1 MRGSLF
7 RFLSHLQT
15 IKKEIIMRTQI
26 IQINKNENGKIQY
39 LTEVLPMIP
48 TNTILYKTL
57 TGLGAT
63 YGELKA
69 DRNSIIIEPN
79 VPVIVGKCNDPKH
92 KGDNLFGVYEGVYT
106 EDVIK
111 YLEKSADKKTK
122 ILTTPESFHKVKDA
136 FELMNM
142 DIYGTCFLLF
152 DECHKIVKDADYR
165 SDITLPFD
173 DFFLFNEKALVSATP
188 ISFSDPRF
196 EMQKFQII
204 RIEPA
209 FEYKLPVSLIHT
221 NNVLEQLKRT
231 LDKLDATDIC
241 LFVNSTDMIYSF
253 IKQLDIENE
262 STVFCAKKSVEKLK
276 NKKFKH
282 AFEQWSKS
290 RMKKYNFFTSRFYNA
305 LDIELEIK
313 PTVIMI
319 SDVYFSEY
327 SMIDPHTDAIQAIGR
342 FRNGVNRVCHIFNT
356 NPNLPVRTEEEIG
369 IYLQVSKE
377 VYDKIKTFYDCATS
391 EEARKAYREALKVL
405 PFNQMLNKDGKEN
418 FFAIDNY
425 VDEALLKSSYNAQ
438 EKLIASY
445 RSNRLFDLDV
455 ESAYFPFG
463 DFERLKKESKYASLK
478 DKRKEV
484 VRQLEL
490 LKGDDETEM
499 IRNYKEDLRKAD
511 SFIYGAYEEIGKEM
525 IESLDYSVKRIKEAM
540 ILKQNREKTEGT
552 EFIQLIKN
560 SFKVRQ
566 KYTKKYIKEELTR
579 IYALTGVTP
588 QKTITGQ
595 SIKEFFYVKEI
606 NTGGSRKFL
615 LVESKI

>member
-1 MRGSLF
+1 
-7 RFLSHLQT
+7 
-15 IKKEIIMRTQI
+15 
-26 IQINKNENGKIQY
+26 
-39 LTEVLPMIP
+39 MIP

-92 KGDNLFGVYEGVYT
+92 KEDNLFGVYEGVYT

-111 YLEKSADKKTK
+111 YLEKSADKRTK
-122 ILTTPESFHKVKDA
+122 ILTTPESFQKVKDA
-136 FELMNM
+136 FELMDM

-305 LDIELEIK
+305 LDIELKIK

-391 EEARKAYREALKVL
+391 EEARNAYREALKVL

-540 ILKQNREKTEGT
+540 ILKQYREKTEGT

-560 SFKVRQ
+560 SFKVGQ

>member
-1 MRGSLF
+1 MN
-7 RFLSHLQT
+7 
-15 IKKEIIMRTQI
+15 TQI

-92 KGDNLFGVYEGVYT
+92 KEDNLFGVYEGVYT

-111 YLEKSADKKTK
+111 YLEKSADKRTK
-122 ILTTPESFHKVKDA
+122 ILTTPESFQKVKDA
-136 FELMNM
+136 FELMDM

-305 LDIELEIK
+305 LDIELKIK

-438 EKLIASY
+438 DKLIASY

-463 DFERLKKESKYASLK
+463 DFERLKKESKYTSLK

-540 ILKQNREKTEGT
+540 ILKQYREKTEGT

-560 SFKVRQ
+560 SFKVGQ

>member
-1 MRGSLF
+1 M
-7 RFLSHLQT
+7 T
-15 IKKEIIMRTQI
+15 TQI

-92 KGDNLFGVYEGVYT
+92 KEDNLFGVYEGVYT

-111 YLEKSADKKTK
+111 YLEKSADKRTK
-122 ILTTPESFHKVKDA
+122 ILTTPESFQKVKDA
-136 FELMNM
+136 FELMDM

-165 SDITLPFD
+165 SDITFPFD

-305 LDIELEIK
+305 LDIELKIK

-405 PFNQMLNKDGKEN
+405 PFNQMLNKDGKGN

-438 EKLIASY
+438 DKLIASY

-540 ILKQNREKTEGT
+540 ILKQHREKTEGT

-560 SFKVRQ
+560 SFKVGQ

-588 QKTITGQ
+588 QKPITGQ
-595 SIKEFFYVKEI
+595 SIKEFFHVKEI

>member
-1 MRGSLF
+1 M
-7 RFLSHLQT
+7 T
-15 IKKEIIMRTQI
+15 TQI

-92 KGDNLFGVYEGVYT
+92 KEDNLFGVYEGVYT

-111 YLEKSADKKTK
+111 YLEKSADKRTK
-122 ILTTPESFHKVKDA
+122 ILTTPESFQKVKDA
-136 FELMNM
+136 FELMDM

-305 LDIELEIK
+305 LDIELKIK

-463 DFERLKKESKYASLK
+463 DFERLKKESKYTSLK

-540 ILKQNREKTEGT
+540 ILKQYREKTEGT

-560 SFKVRQ
+560 SFKVGQ

>member
-1 MRGSLF
+1 M
-7 RFLSHLQT
+7 T
-15 IKKEIIMRTQI
+15 TQI

-92 KGDNLFGVYEGVYT
+92 KEDNLFGVYEGVYT

-111 YLEKSADKKTK
+111 YLEKSADKRTK
-122 ILTTPESFHKVKDA
+122 ILTTPESFQKVKDA
-136 FELMNM
+136 FELMDM

-231 LDKLDATDIC
+231 LDKLNATDIC

-290 RMKKYNFFTSRFYNA
+290 KMKKYNFFTSRFYNA

-369 IYLQVSKE
+369 IYLQANKE

-391 EEARKAYREALKVL
+391 EEARNAYHGILKVL

-560 SFKVRQ
+560 SFKVGQ

>member
-1 MRGSLF
+1 M
-7 RFLSHLQT
+7 T
-15 IKKEIIMRTQI
+15 TQI

-63 YGELKA
+63 YGELKT

-92 KGDNLFGVYEGVYT
+92 KEDNLFGVYEGVYT

-111 YLEKSADKKTK
+111 YLEKSADKRTK
-122 ILTTPESFHKVKDA
+122 ILTTPESFQKVKDA
-136 FELMNM
+136 FELMDM

-290 RMKKYNFFTSRFYNA
+290 KMKKYNFFTSRFYNA

-391 EEARKAYREALKVL
+391 EEARNAYHGILKVL

-511 SFIYGAYEEIGKEM
+511 SFIYEAYEEIGKEM

-540 ILKQNREKTEGT
+540 ILKQHREKTEGT

-560 SFKVRQ
+560 SFKVGQ

>member
-1 MRGSLF
+1 MN
-7 RFLSHLQT
+7 
-15 IKKEIIMRTQI
+15 TQI

-48 TNTILYKTL
+48 TNTVLYKTL

-92 KGDNLFGVYEGVYT
+92 KEDNLFGVYEGVYT

-111 YLEKSADKKTK
+111 YLEKSADKRTK
-122 ILTTPESFHKVKDA
+122 ILTTPESFQKVKDA
-136 FELMNM
+136 FELMDM

-305 LDIELEIK
+305 LDIELKIK

-369 IYLQVSKE
+369 IYLQANKE

-391 EEARKAYREALKVL
+391 EEARNAYHGILKVL

-560 SFKVRQ
+560 SFKVGQ

-595 SIKEFFYVKEI
+595 SIKEFFHVKEI

>member
-1 MRGSLF
+1 
-7 RFLSHLQT
+7 
-15 IKKEIIMRTQI
+15 
-26 IQINKNENGKIQY
+26 
-39 LTEVLPMIP
+39 MIP

-92 KGDNLFGVYEGVYT
+92 KEDNLFGVYEGVYT

-111 YLEKSADKKTK
+111 YLEKSADKRTK
-122 ILTTPESFHKVKDA
+122 ILTTPESFQKVKDA
-136 FELMNM
+136 FELMDM

-305 LDIELEIK
+305 LDIELKIK

-369 IYLQVSKE
+369 IYLQESKE
-377 VYDKIKTFYDCATS
+377 VYDKIKTIYECATS
-391 EEARKAYREALKVL
+391 EEARNAYREALKVL

-463 DFERLKKESKYASLK
+463 DFERLKKESKYTSLK

-540 ILKQNREKTEGT
+540 ILKQYREKTEGT

-560 SFKVRQ
+560 SFKVGQ

-595 SIKEFFYVKEI
+595 SIKEFFHVKEI

>member
-1 MRGSLF
+1 MN
-7 RFLSHLQT
+7 
-15 IKKEIIMRTQI
+15 TQI

-92 KGDNLFGVYEGVYT
+92 KEDNLFGVYEGVYT

-111 YLEKSADKKTK
+111 YLEKSADKRIK
-122 ILTTPESFHKVKDA
+122 ILTTPESFQKVKDA
-136 FELMNM
+136 FELMDM

-290 RMKKYNFFTSRFYNA
+290 KMKKYNFFTSRFYNA

-391 EEARKAYREALKVL
+391 EDARKAYREALKVL

-540 ILKQNREKTEGT
+540 ILKQHREKTEGT

-560 SFKVRQ
+560 SFKVGQ

-595 SIKEFFYVKEI
+595 SIKEFFHVKEI

>member
-1 MRGSLF
+1 M
-7 RFLSHLQT
+7 T
-15 IKKEIIMRTQI
+15 TQI

-92 KGDNLFGVYEGVYT
+92 KEDNLFGVYEGVYT

-111 YLEKSADKKTK
+111 YLEKSADKRTK
-122 ILTTPESFHKVKDA
+122 ILTTPESFQKVKDA
-136 FELMNM
+136 FELMDM

-290 RMKKYNFFTSRFYNA
+290 KMKKYNFFTSRFYNA
-305 LDIELEIK
+305 LDIELKIK

-511 SFIYGAYEEIGKEM
+511 SFIYEAYEEIGKEM

-560 SFKVRQ
+560 SFKVGQ

>member
-1 MRGSLF
+1 MN
-7 RFLSHLQT
+7 
-15 IKKEIIMRTQI
+15 TQI

-48 TNTILYKTL
+48 ANTILYKTL

-69 DRNSIIIEPN
+69 NRNSIIIEPN

-92 KGDNLFGVYEGVYT
+92 KEDNLFGVYEGVYT

-111 YLEKSADKKTK
+111 YLEKSADKRTK

-136 FELMNM
+136 FELMDM

-290 RMKKYNFFTSRFYNA
+290 KMKKYNFFTSRFYNA
-305 LDIELEIK
+305 LDIELKIK

-342 FRNGVNRVCHIFNT
+342 FRNGVNSIYHIFNT
-356 NPNLPVRTEEEIG
+356 NPNLPVRTKEEVD

-377 VYDKIKTFYDCATS
+377 VYNKIKTFYNCATS
-391 EEARKAYREALKVL
+391 EEARNAYREALKVL
-405 PFNQMLNKDGKEN
+405 PFNKMLDKEGREN

-425 VDEALLKSSYNAQ
+425 VDEALLKSSYN
-438 EKLIASY
+438 EKEELIASY
-445 RSNRLFDLDV
+445 KRNPLFDLDV

-484 VRQLEL
+484 VHQLEL

-499 IRNYKEDLRKAD
+499 IRNYKNELRQAD
-511 SFIYGAYEEIGKEM
+511 PFIYEAYEMIGKEM

-540 ILKQNREKTEGT
+540 ILKQYREKTEGT

-560 SFKVRQ
+560 SFKVGQR
-566 KYTKKYIKEELTR
+566 YTKKYIKEELTR

-595 SIKEFFYVKEI
+595 SIKEFFHVKEI

>member
-1 MRGSLF
+1 
-7 RFLSHLQT
+7 
-15 IKKEIIMRTQI
+15 
-26 IQINKNENGKIQY
+26 
-39 LTEVLPMIP
+39 MIP

-92 KGDNLFGVYEGVYT
+92 KEDNLFGVYEGVYT

-111 YLEKSADKKTK
+111 YLEKSADKRTK
-122 ILTTPESFHKVKDA
+122 ILTTPESFQKVKDA
-136 FELMNM
+136 FELMDM

-290 RMKKYNFFTSRFYNA
+290 KMKKYNFFTSRFYNA
-305 LDIELEIK
+305 LDIELKIK

-391 EEARKAYREALKVL
+391 EDARKAYREALKVL

-463 DFERLKKESKYASLK
+463 DFERLKKESKYTSLK

-540 ILKQNREKTEGT
+540 ILKQYREKTEGT

-560 SFKVRQ
+560 SFKVGQ

-595 SIKEFFYVKEI
+595 SIKEFFHVKEI

>member
-1 MRGSLF
+1 MN
-7 RFLSHLQT
+7 
-15 IKKEIIMRTQI
+15 TQI

-92 KGDNLFGVYEGVYT
+92 KEDNLFGVYEGVYT

-111 YLEKSADKKTK
+111 YLEKSADKRTK
-122 ILTTPESFHKVKDA
+122 ILTTPESFQKVKDA
-136 FELMNM
+136 FELMDM

-231 LDKLDATDIC
+231 LDKLNATDIC

-305 LDIELEIK
+305 LDIELKIK

-540 ILKQNREKTEGT
+540 ILKQHREKTEGT

-560 SFKVRQ
+560 SFKVGQ

-595 SIKEFFYVKEI
+595 SIKEFFHVKEI

>member
-1 MRGSLF
+1 
-7 RFLSHLQT
+7 
-15 IKKEIIMRTQI
+15 
-26 IQINKNENGKIQY
+26 
-39 LTEVLPMIP
+39 MIP

-92 KGDNLFGVYEGVYT
+92 KEDNLFGVYEGVYT

-111 YLEKSADKKTK
+111 YLEKSADKRTK
-122 ILTTPESFHKVKDA
+122 ILTTPESFQKVKDA
-136 FELMNM
+136 FELMDM

-290 RMKKYNFFTSRFYNA
+290 KMKKYNFFTSRFYNA
-305 LDIELEIK
+305 LDIELKIK

-391 EEARKAYREALKVL
+391 EEARNAYREALKVL

-463 DFERLKKESKYASLK
+463 DFERLKKESKYTSLK

>member
-1 MRGSLF
+1 MN
-7 RFLSHLQT
+7 
-15 IKKEIIMRTQI
+15 TQI

-48 TNTILYKTL
+48 ANTILYKTL

-92 KGDNLFGVYEGVYT
+92 KGDSLFGVYEGVYT

-136 FELMNM
+136 FELMDM

-196 EMQKFQII
+196 ESQKFQTIK
-204 RIEPA
+204 IEPT
-209 FEYKLPVSLIHT
+209 FEYKLPIKLIHT
-221 NNVLEQLKRT
+221 NNVLEQLKRE
-231 LDKLDATDIC
+231 LDKLDTTIC
-241 LFVNSTDMIYSF
+241 FFINSTDMIHSF

-276 NKKFKH
+276 SKKFKQ

-290 RMKKYNFFTSRFYNA
+290 QMKKYNFFTSRFYNA

-319 SDVYFSEY
+319 SEVYFSEY

-342 FRNGVNRVCHIFNT
+342 FRNGVNSIYHIFNT
-356 NPNLPVRTEEEIG
+356 NPNLPVRTKEEVD
-369 IYLQVSKE
+369 IYLQV
-377 VYDKIKTFYDCATS
+377 
-391 EEARKAYREALKVL
+391 L
-405 PFNQMLNKDGKEN
+405 PFNKMLDKEGREN

-425 VDEALLKSSYNAQ
+425 VDEALLKSSYN
-438 EKLIASY
+438 EKEELIASY
-445 RSNRLFDLDV
+445 KRNPLFDLDV

-484 VRQLEL
+484 VNLLESL
-490 LKGDDETEM
+490 NGDDETEM
-499 IRNYKEDLRKAD
+499 IRNCKDELRKAD
-511 SFIYGAYEEIGKEM
+511 PFIYEAYEEIGKEM

-540 ILKQNREKTEGT
+540 ILKQYREKTEGT

-560 SFKVRQ
+560 SFTVGQR
-566 KYTKKYIKEELTR
+566 YTKKHIKEELTR

-595 SIKEFFYVKEI
+595 SIIEFFHVKEI

>member
-1 MRGSLF
+1 MN
-7 RFLSHLQT
+7 
-15 IKKEIIMRTQI
+15 TQI

-92 KGDNLFGVYEGVYT
+92 KEDNLFGVYEGVYT

-111 YLEKSADKKTK
+111 YLEKSADKRTK
-122 ILTTPESFHKVKDA
+122 ILTTPESFQKVKDA
-136 FELMNM
+136 FELMDM

-290 RMKKYNFFTSRFYNA
+290 KMKKYNFFTSRFYNA
-305 LDIELEIK
+305 LDIELKIK

-391 EEARKAYREALKVL
+391 EEARNAYREALKVL

-463 DFERLKKESKYASLK
+463 DFERLKKESKYTSLK

-540 ILKQNREKTEGT
+540 ILKQYREKTEGT

-560 SFKVRQ
+560 SFKVGQ

-595 SIKEFFYVKEI
+595 SIKEFFHVKEI

>member
-1 MRGSLF
+1 MN
-7 RFLSHLQT
+7 
-15 IKKEIIMRTQI
+15 TQI

-48 TNTILYKTL
+48 ANTILYKTL
-57 TGLGAT
+57 TGLGPT

-69 DRNSIIIEPN
+69 NRNSIIIEPN

-136 FELMNM
+136 FELMDM

-196 EMQKFQII
+196 ESQKFQTIK
-204 RIEPA
+204 IEPT
-209 FEYKLPVSLIHT
+209 FEYKLPIKLINT
-221 NNVLEQLKRT
+221 NNVLERLKRE
-231 LDKLDATDIC
+231 LDKLDTTIC
-241 LFVNSTDMIYSF
+241 FFINSTDMIHSF

-276 NKKFKH
+276 SKKFKQ

-290 RMKKYNFFTSRFYNA
+290 QMKKYNFFTSRFYNA

-319 SDVYFSEY
+319 SEVYFSEY

-342 FRNGVNRVCHIFNT
+342 FRNGVNSIYHIFNT
-356 NPNLPVRTEEEIG
+356 NPNLPVRTKEEID

-377 VYDKIKTFYDCATS
+377 VYNKIKTFYDCATS
-391 EEARKAYREALKVL
+391 EEARNAYREALKVL
-405 PFNQMLNKDGKEN
+405 PFNKMLDKEGREN

-425 VDEALLKSSYNAQ
+425 VDEALLKSSYN
-438 EKLIASY
+438 EKEELTASY
-445 RSNRLFDLDV
+445 RCNPLFDLDV

-484 VRQLEL
+484 VNLLESL
-490 LKGDDETEM
+490 NGDDETEM
-499 IRNYKEDLRKAD
+499 IRNCKDELRKAD
-511 SFIYGAYEEIGKEM
+511 PFIYEAYEEIGKEM

-540 ILKQNREKTEGT
+540 ILKQYREKTEGT

-560 SFKVRQ
+560 SFKVGQR
-566 KYTKKYIKEELTR
+566 YTKKYIKEELTR

-595 SIKEFFYVKEI
+595 SIIEFFHVKEI

>member
-1 MRGSLF
+1 MN
-7 RFLSHLQT
+7 
-15 IKKEIIMRTQI
+15 TQI

-48 TNTILYKTL
+48 ANTILYKTL

-69 DRNSIIIEPN
+69 NRNSIIIEPN

-136 FELMNM
+136 FELMDM
-142 DIYGTCFLLF
+142 DLYGTCFLLF

-196 EMQKFQII
+196 ESQKFQTIK
-204 RIEPA
+204 IEPT
-209 FEYKLPVSLIHT
+209 FEYKLPIKLIHT
-221 NNVLEQLKRT
+221 NNVLEQLKRE
-231 LDKLDATDIC
+231 LDKLDTTIC
-241 LFVNSTDMIYSF
+241 FFINSTDMIYSF

-276 NKKFKH
+276 SKKFKQ

-290 RMKKYNFFTSRFYNA
+290 QMKKYNFFTSRFYNA

-319 SDVYFSEY
+319 SEVYFSEY

-342 FRNGVNRVCHIFNT
+342 FRNGVNSIYHIFNT
-356 NPNLPVRTEEEIG
+356 NPNLPVRTKEEVD

-377 VYDKIKTFYDCATS
+377 VYNKIKTFYDCATS
-391 EEARKAYREALKVL
+391 EEARNAYREALKVL
-405 PFNQMLNKDGKEN
+405 PFNKMLDKEGREN

-425 VDEALLKSSYNAQ
+425 VDEALLKSSYN
-438 EKLIASY
+438 EKEELIASY
-445 RSNRLFDLDV
+445 RCNPLFDLDV

-484 VRQLEL
+484 VHQLEL

-499 IRNYKEDLRKAD
+499 IRNYKNELRKAD
-511 SFIYGAYEEIGKEM
+511 PFIYEAYEEIGKEM

-540 ILKQNREKTEGT
+540 ILKQYREKTEGT

-560 SFKVRQ
+560 SFTVGQR
-566 KYTKKYIKEELTR
+566 YTKKHIKEELTR

-595 SIKEFFYVKEI
+595 SIIEFFHVKEI

>member
-1 MRGSLF
+1 MN
-7 RFLSHLQT
+7 
-15 IKKEIIMRTQI
+15 TQI

-92 KGDNLFGVYEGVYT
+92 KEDNLFGVYEGVYT

-111 YLEKSADKKTK
+111 YLEKSADKRTK
-122 ILTTPESFHKVKDA
+122 ILTTPESFQKVKDA
-136 FELMNM
+136 FELMDM
-142 DIYGTCFLLF
+142 DIYGICFLLF

-305 LDIELEIK
+305 LDIELKIK

-391 EEARKAYREALKVL
+391 EEARNAYREALKVL

-463 DFERLKKESKYASLK
+463 DFERLKKESKYTSLK

-540 ILKQNREKTEGT
+540 ILKQYREKTEGT

-560 SFKVRQ
+560 SFKVGQ

-595 SIKEFFYVKEI
+595 SIKEFFHVKEI

>member
-1 MRGSLF
+1 MN
-7 RFLSHLQT
+7 
-15 IKKEIIMRTQI
+15 TQI

-48 TNTILYKTL
+48 ANTILYKTL

-136 FELMNM
+136 FELMDM

-165 SDITLPFD
+165 SDITLPFN

-196 EMQKFQII
+196 ESQKFQTIK
-204 RIEPA
+204 IEPT
-209 FEYKLPVSLIHT
+209 FEYKLPIKLIHT
-221 NNVLEQLKRT
+221 NNVLEQLKRE
-231 LDKLDATDIC
+231 LGKLDTTIC
-241 LFVNSTDMIYSF
+241 FFINSTDMIYSF

-276 NKKFKH
+276 SKKFKQ

-290 RMKKYNFFTSRFYNA
+290 QMKKYNFFTSRFYNA

-319 SDVYFSEY
+319 SEVYFSEY

-342 FRNGVNRVCHIFNT
+342 FRNGVNSVYHIFNT
-356 NPNLPVRTEEEIG
+356 NPNLPVRTKEEVD

-377 VYDKIKTFYDCATS
+377 VYNKIKTFYNCATS
-391 EEARKAYREALKVL
+391 EEARNAYREALKVL
-405 PFNQMLNKDGKEN
+405 PFNKMLDKEGREN

-425 VDEALLKSSYNAQ
+425 VDEALLKSSYN
-438 EKLIASY
+438 EKEELIASY
-445 RSNRLFDLDV
+445 KRNPLFDLDV

-484 VRQLEL
+484 VHQLEL

-499 IRNYKEDLRKAD
+499 IRNYKNELRQAD
-511 SFIYGAYEEIGKEM
+511 PFIYEAYKEIGKEM

-540 ILKQNREKTEGT
+540 ILKQYREKTEGT

-560 SFKVRQ
+560 SFTVGQR
-566 KYTKKYIKEELTR
+566 YTKKHIKEELTR

-595 SIKEFFYVKEI
+595 SIIEFFHVKEI

>member
-1 MRGSLF
+1 M
-7 RFLSHLQT
+7 T
-15 IKKEIIMRTQI
+15 TQI

-92 KGDNLFGVYEGVYT
+92 KEDNLFGVYEGVYT
-106 EDVIK
+106 EDVIM
-111 YLEKSADKKTK
+111 YLEKSADKRTK
-122 ILTTPESFHKVKDA
+122 ILTTPESFQKVKDA
-136 FELMNM
+136 FELMDM

-305 LDIELEIK
+305 LDIELKIK

-391 EEARKAYREALKVL
+391 EEARNAYREALKVL

-540 ILKQNREKTEGT
+540 ILKQYREKTEGT

-560 SFKVRQ
+560 SFKVGQ

-595 SIKEFFYVKEI
+595 SIKEFFHVKEI

>member
-1 MRGSLF
+1 M
-7 RFLSHLQT
+7 T
-15 IKKEIIMRTQI
+15 TQI

-92 KGDNLFGVYEGVYT
+92 KEDNLFGVYEGVYT

-111 YLEKSADKKTK
+111 YLEKSADKRTK
-122 ILTTPESFHKVKDA
+122 ILTTPESFQKVKDA
-136 FELMNM
+136 FELMDM

-305 LDIELEIK
+305 LDIELKIK

-391 EEARKAYREALKVL
+391 KEARKAYREALKVL

-540 ILKQNREKTEGT
+540 ILKQYREKTEGT

-560 SFKVRQ
+560 SFKVGQ

-595 SIKEFFYVKEI
+595 SIKEFFHVKEI

>member
-1 MRGSLF
+1 M
-7 RFLSHLQT
+7 T
-15 IKKEIIMRTQI
+15 TQI

-92 KGDNLFGVYEGVYT
+92 KEDNLFGVYEGVYT

-111 YLEKSADKKTK
+111 YLEKSADKRTK
-122 ILTTPESFHKVKDA
+122 ILTTPESFQKVKDA
-136 FELMNM
+136 FELMDM

-241 LFVNSTDMIYSF
+241 FFVNSTDMIYSF

-305 LDIELEIK
+305 LDIELKIK

-391 EEARKAYREALKVL
+391 EDARKAYREALKVL

-463 DFERLKKESKYASLK
+463 DFERLKKESKYTSLK

-540 ILKQNREKTEGT
+540 ILKQYREKTEGT

-560 SFKVRQ
+560 SFKVGQ

-595 SIKEFFYVKEI
+595 SIKEFFHVKEI

>member
-1 MRGSLF
+1 MN
-7 RFLSHLQT
+7 
-15 IKKEIIMRTQI
+15 TQI

-48 TNTILYKTL
+48 ANTILYKTL

-79 VPVIVGKCNDPKH
+79 VPVIVGKCNDLKH

-136 FELMNM
+136 FELMDM

-165 SDITLPFD
+165 SDITLPFN

-196 EMQKFQII
+196 ESQKFQTIK
-204 RIEPA
+204 IEPT
-209 FEYKLPVSLIHT
+209 FEYKLPIKLIHT
-221 NNVLEQLKRT
+221 NNVLEQLKRE
-231 LDKLDATDIC
+231 LDKLDTTIC
-241 LFVNSTDMIYSF
+241 FFINSTDMIHSF

-276 NKKFKH
+276 SKKFKQ

-290 RMKKYNFFTSRFYNA
+290 QMKKYNFFTSRFYNA

-342 FRNGVNRVCHIFNT
+342 FRNGVNSIYHIFNT
-356 NPNLPVRTEEEIG
+356 NPNLPVRTKEEVD

-377 VYDKIKTFYDCATS
+377 VYNKIKTFYDCATS
-391 EEARKAYREALKVL
+391 EEARNAYREALKVL
-405 PFNQMLNKDGKEN
+405 PFNKMLDKEGREN

-425 VDEALLKSSYNAQ
+425 VDEALLKSSYN
-438 EKLIASY
+438 EKEELIASY
-445 RSNRLFDLDV
+445 KRNPLFDLDV

-463 DFERLKKESKYASLK
+463 DLERLKKESKYASLK

-484 VRQLEL
+484 VHQLEL

-499 IRNYKEDLRKAD
+499 IRNYKNELRKAD
-511 SFIYGAYEEIGKEM
+511 PFIYEAYEEIGKEM

-540 ILKQNREKTEGT
+540 ILKQYREKTEGT

-560 SFKVRQ
+560 SFTVGQR
-566 KYTKKYIKEELTR
+566 YTKKHIKEELTR

-595 SIKEFFYVKEI
+595 SIIEFFHVKEI

-615 LVESKI
+615 LVELKI

>member
-1 MRGSLF
+1 M
-7 RFLSHLQT
+7 T
-15 IKKEIIMRTQI
+15 TQI

-92 KGDNLFGVYEGVYT
+92 KEDNLFGVYEGVYT

-111 YLEKSADKKTK
+111 YLEKSADKRTK
-122 ILTTPESFHKVKDA
+122 ILTTPESFQKVKDA
-136 FELMNM
+136 FELMDM

-231 LDKLDATDIC
+231 LDKLNATDIC

-305 LDIELEIK
+305 LDIELKIK

-540 ILKQNREKTEGT
+540 ILKQHREKTEGT

-560 SFKVRQ
+560 SFKVGQ

-595 SIKEFFYVKEI
+595 SIKEFFHVKEI

>member
-1 MRGSLF
+1 M
-7 RFLSHLQT
+7 T
-15 IKKEIIMRTQI
+15 TQI

-92 KGDNLFGVYEGVYT
+92 KEDNLFGVYEGVYT

-111 YLEKSADKKTK
+111 YLEKSADKRTK
-122 ILTTPESFHKVKDA
+122 ILTTPESFQKVKDA
-136 FELMNM
+136 FELMDM

-305 LDIELEIK
+305 LDIELKIK

-391 EEARKAYREALKVL
+391 EDARKAYREALKVL

-511 SFIYGAYEEIGKEM
+511 SFIYEAYEEIGKEM

-540 ILKQNREKTEGT
+540 ILKQYREKTEGT

-560 SFKVRQ
+560 SFKVGQ

-595 SIKEFFYVKEI
+595 SIKEFFHVKEI

>member
-1 MRGSLF
+1 MN
-7 RFLSHLQT
+7 
-15 IKKEIIMRTQI
+15 TQI

-48 TNTILYKTL
+48 TNTVLYKTL

-92 KGDNLFGVYEGVYT
+92 KENNLFGVYEGVYT

-111 YLEKSADKKTK
+111 YLEKSADKRIK
-122 ILTTPESFHKVKDA
+122 ILTTPESFQKVKDA
-136 FELMNM
+136 FELMDM

-173 DFFLFNEKALVSATP
+173 DFFLFNKKALVSATP

-290 RMKKYNFFTSRFYNA
+290 KMKKYNFFTSRFYNA

-391 EEARKAYREALKVL
+391 EEARNAYHGILKVL

-540 ILKQNREKTEGT
+540 ILKQHREKTEGT

-560 SFKVRQ
+560 SFKVGQ

-595 SIKEFFYVKEI
+595 SIKEFFHVKEI

>member
-1 MRGSLF
+1 M
-7 RFLSHLQT
+7 T
-15 IKKEIIMRTQI
+15 TQI

-92 KGDNLFGVYEGVYT
+92 KEDNLFGVYEGVYT

-111 YLEKSADKKTK
+111 YLEKSADKRTK
-122 ILTTPESFHKVKDA
+122 ILTTPESFQKVKDA
-136 FELMNM
+136 FELMDM

-165 SDITLPFD
+165 SDITFPFD

-305 LDIELEIK
+305 LDIELKIK

-540 ILKQNREKTEGT
+540 ILKQHREKTEGT

-560 SFKVRQ
+560 SFKVGQ

-595 SIKEFFYVKEI
+595 SIKEFFHVKEI

>member
-1 MRGSLF
+1 M
-7 RFLSHLQT
+7 T
-15 IKKEIIMRTQI
+15 TQI

-92 KGDNLFGVYEGVYT
+92 KEDNLFGVYEGVYT

-111 YLEKSADKKTK
+111 YLEKSADKRTK
-122 ILTTPESFHKVKDA
+122 ILTTPESFQKVKDA
-136 FELMNM
+136 FELMDM

-290 RMKKYNFFTSRFYNA
+290 KMKKYNFFTSRFYNA
-305 LDIELEIK
+305 LDIELKIK

-369 IYLQVSKE
+369 IYLQANKE

-391 EEARKAYREALKVL
+391 EEARNAYHGILKVL

-455 ESAYFPFG
+455 ESAYFHFG

>member
-1 MRGSLF
+1 M
-7 RFLSHLQT
+7 T
-15 IKKEIIMRTQI
+15 TQI

-92 KGDNLFGVYEGVYT
+92 KEDNLFGVYEGVYT

-111 YLEKSADKKTK
+111 YLEKSADKRTK
-122 ILTTPESFHKVKDA
+122 ILTTPESFQKVKDA
-136 FELMNM
+136 FELMDM

-290 RMKKYNFFTSRFYNA
+290 KMKKYNFFTSRFYNA
-305 LDIELEIK
+305 LDIELKIK

-369 IYLQVSKE
+369 IYLQANKE

-391 EEARKAYREALKVL
+391 EEARNAYHGILKVL

-588 QKTITGQ
+588 QTTITGQ

>member
-1 MRGSLF
+1 M
-7 RFLSHLQT
+7 T
-15 IKKEIIMRTQI
+15 TQI

-48 TNTILYKTL
+48 TNTVLYKTL

-92 KGDNLFGVYEGVYT
+92 KEDNLFGVYEGVYT

-111 YLEKSADKKTK
+111 YLEKSADKRTK
-122 ILTTPESFHKVKDA
+122 ILTTPESFQKVKDA
-136 FELMNM
+136 FELMDM

-173 DFFLFNEKALVSATP
+173 DFFLLNETALVSATP

-241 LFVNSTDMIYSF
+241 FFVNSTDMIYSF

-305 LDIELEIK
+305 LDIELKIK

-391 EEARKAYREALKVL
+391 EDARKAYREALKVL
-405 PFNQMLNKDGKEN
+405 PFNQMLNKDGKEK
-418 FFAIDNY
+418 FFAIDIY

-484 VRQLEL
+484 VLQLEL

-560 SFKVRQ
+560 SFKVGQ

-595 SIKEFFYVKEI
+595 SIKEFFHVKEI

>member
-1 MRGSLF
+1 M
-7 RFLSHLQT
+7 T
-15 IKKEIIMRTQI
+15 TQI

-63 YGELKA
+63 YGELKT

-92 KGDNLFGVYEGVYT
+92 KEDNLFGVYEGVYT

-111 YLEKSADKKTK
+111 YLEKSADKRTK
-122 ILTTPESFHKVKDA
+122 ILTTPESFQKVKDA
-136 FELMNM
+136 FELMDM

-305 LDIELEIK
+305 LDIELKIK

-369 IYLQVSKE
+369 IYLQANKE

-391 EEARKAYREALKVL
+391 EEARNAYHGILKVL

-511 SFIYGAYEEIGKEM
+511 SFIYEAYEEIGKEM

-560 SFKVRQ
+560 SFKVGQ

>member
-1 MRGSLF
+1 MN
-7 RFLSHLQT
+7 
-15 IKKEIIMRTQI
+15 TQI

-92 KGDNLFGVYEGVYT
+92 KEDNLFGVYEGVYT

-111 YLEKSADKKTK
+111 YLEKSADKRTK
-122 ILTTPESFHKVKDA
+122 ILTTPESFQKVKDA
-136 FELMNM
+136 FELMDM

-290 RMKKYNFFTSRFYNA
+290 KMKKYNFFTSRFYNA
-305 LDIELEIK
+305 LDIELKIK

-369 IYLQVSKE
+369 IYLQANKE

-391 EEARKAYREALKVL
+391 EEARNAYHGILKVL

-463 DFERLKKESKYASLK
+463 DFERLKKESKYTSLK

-595 SIKEFFYVKEI
+595 SIKEFFHVKEI

>member
-1 MRGSLF
+1 MN
-7 RFLSHLQT
+7 
-15 IKKEIIMRTQI
+15 TQI

-92 KGDNLFGVYEGVYT
+92 KEDNLFGVYEGVYT

-111 YLEKSADKKTK
+111 YLEKSADKRTK
-122 ILTTPESFHKVKDA
+122 ILTTPESFQKVKDA
-136 FELMNM
+136 FELMDM

-305 LDIELEIK
+305 LDIELKIK

-369 IYLQVSKE
+369 IYLQANKE

-391 EEARKAYREALKVL
+391 EEARNAYREALKVL

-463 DFERLKKESKYASLK
+463 DFERLKKESKYTSLK

-540 ILKQNREKTEGT
+540 ILKQYREKTEGT

-560 SFKVRQ
+560 SFKVGQ

-595 SIKEFFYVKEI
+595 SIKEFFHVKEI

>member
-1 MRGSLF
+1 M
-7 RFLSHLQT
+7 T
-15 IKKEIIMRTQI
+15 TQI

-48 TNTILYKTL
+48 TNTVLYKTL

-92 KGDNLFGVYEGVYT
+92 KENNLFGVYEGVYT

-111 YLEKSADKKTK
+111 YLEKSADKRIK
-122 ILTTPESFHKVKDA
+122 ILTTPESFQKVKDA
-136 FELMNM
+136 FELMDM

-290 RMKKYNFFTSRFYNA
+290 KMKKYNFFTSRFYNA
-305 LDIELEIK
+305 LDIELKIK

-391 EEARKAYREALKVL
+391 EEARNAYHGILKVL

-463 DFERLKKESKYASLK
+463 DFERLKKENKYASLK

-540 ILKQNREKTEGT
+540 ILKQHREKTEGT

-560 SFKVRQ
+560 SFKVGQ

>member
-1 MRGSLF
+1 M
-7 RFLSHLQT
+7 T
-15 IKKEIIMRTQI
+15 TQI

-63 YGELKA
+63 YGELKT

-92 KGDNLFGVYEGVYT
+92 KENNLFGVYEGVYT

-111 YLEKSADKKTK
+111 YLEKSADKRTK
-122 ILTTPESFHKVKDA
+122 ILTTPESFQKVKDA
-136 FELMNM
+136 FELMDM

-290 RMKKYNFFTSRFYNA
+290 KMKKYNFFTSRFYNA
-305 LDIELEIK
+305 LDIELKIK

-391 EEARKAYREALKVL
+391 EDARKAYREALKVL

-511 SFIYGAYEEIGKEM
+511 SFIYEAYEEIGKEM

-540 ILKQNREKTEGT
+540 ILKQHREKTEGT

-560 SFKVRQ
+560 SFKVGQ

-595 SIKEFFYVKEI
+595 SIKEFFHVKEI

>member
-1 MRGSLF
+1 M
-7 RFLSHLQT
+7 T
-15 IKKEIIMRTQI
+15 TQI

-92 KGDNLFGVYEGVYT
+92 KEDNLFGVYEGVYT

-111 YLEKSADKKTK
+111 YLEKSADKRTK
-122 ILTTPESFHKVKDA
+122 ILTTPESFQKVKDA
-136 FELMNM
+136 FELMDM

-290 RMKKYNFFTSRFYNA
+290 KMKKYNFFTSRFYNA

-369 IYLQVSKE
+369 IYLQANKE

-391 EEARKAYREALKVL
+391 EEARNAYHGILKVL

-560 SFKVRQ
+560 SFKVGQ

>member
-1 MRGSLF
+1 M
-7 RFLSHLQT
+7 T
-15 IKKEIIMRTQI
+15 TQI

-92 KGDNLFGVYEGVYT
+92 KEDNLFGVYEGVYT

-111 YLEKSADKKTK
+111 YLEKSADKRTK
-122 ILTTPESFHKVKDA
+122 ILTTPESFQKVKDA
-136 FELMNM
+136 FELMDM

-290 RMKKYNFFTSRFYNA
+290 KMKKYNFFTSRFYNA
-305 LDIELEIK
+305 LDIELKIK

-369 IYLQVSKE
+369 IYLQANKE

-391 EEARKAYREALKVL
+391 EEARNAYHGILKVL

-463 DFERLKKESKYASLK
+463 DFERLKKESKYTSLK

-540 ILKQNREKTEGT
+540 ILKQYREKTEGT

-560 SFKVRQ
+560 SFKVGQ